1 MTLAVGHPKPY
12 NRVSDGDNMTRSR
25 RASGKPTVKQMQEQ
39 VNTIEKE
46 FHGFGNAV
54 AGELMKH
61 NRLLYGLLA
70 DLGKLENII
79 CENCKE
85 EVSRPILKDI
95 ENTDECPSCNRN
107 LFEKKQIS
115 LDDMHQALQSEE
127 E

>member
-1 MTLAVGHPKPY
+1 
-12 NRVSDGDNMTRSR
+12 
-25 RASGKPTVKQMQEQ
+25 
-39 VNTIEKE
+39 
-46 FHGFGNAV
+46 
-54 AGELMKH
+54 MKH

-70 DLGKLENII
+70 DLGKLQNII

-95 ENTDECPSCNRN
+95 ENTDECPSCNRS

-115 LDDMHQALQSEE
+115 LDDMHRALQSEE